1 MKPSAAQLAHREPT
15 LDDPAPHRSSQN
27 NPQDPYLS
35 VAAVAKLIAVAPA
48 TLRTWDRRYGL
59 GPTVHPSG
67 THRKYGSEDIMRL
80 SIMRLWIYR
89 GATSSQAATYAREA
103 TLTEIKE
110 QDLRAELE
118 AEIAK
123 NTISLPTPPSSED
136 RRATVTQLSPIRLA
150 PEPSTTTWQHRCTEL
165 VERALRN
172 DLDGCLR
179 AMTVQDS
186 TDLIQWWKRLVR
198 PALDRLSSHTVLANP
213 GQSPKMLVGQAALS
227 ELSRVTAD
235 TSGVPAGHPSKL
247 RNMVLVFAPASGKL
261 SLSAHVLAAALVQ
274 TDINGHLVTGPD
286 APDRIKELVAMTR
299 PVAAV
304 FIADDHA
311 PNVELIEQLVVD
323 YPQLPIFI
331 GLGGRDALP
340 PKVQSPQVER
350 VRSFTALFHEVAA
363 VANNPAI
370 GESYWDEQSRT
381 VSLEH
386 LT

>member
-1 MKPSAAQLAHREPT
+1 MKPSAAQLPHREPK
-15 LDDPAPHRSSQN
+15 LDDPAPNRSSQN
-27 NPQDPYLS
+27 NPKDPYLS

-103 TLTEIKE
+103 NLTTIKE

-123 NTISLPTPPSSED
+123 NTISMPAPPSEGG
-136 RRATVTQLSPIRLA
+136 RATVTELPAIRLA
-150 PEPSTTTWQHRCTEL
+150 PELSTTSWQNRCTEL

-172 DLDGCLR
+172 DLAGCLR
-179 AMTVQDS
+179 AMALQES

-198 PALDRLSSHTVLANP
+198 PALERLSSHTVLANP
-213 GQSPKMLVGQAALS
+213 GQSPKMLVGQVALS
-227 ELSRVTAD
+227 ELSRVTVD

-274 TDINGHLVTGPD
+274 NEINGHLVTGPD
-286 APDRIKELVAMTR
+286 APDRIRELVAMTR

-311 PNVELIEQLVVD
+311 PNVELIEQLVAD

-340 PKVQSPQVER
+340 PRVQSAQVER
-350 VRSFTALFHEVAA
+350 VRSFTALFHEVVA

-370 GESYWDEQSRT
+370 GEGYWDEQSRT